1 MNSVKTPC
9 KIIKQTSV
17 ELSILRPFLQQ
28 VDYDLVL
35 SDCAVSGHLLYR
47 AHVGATTLYGSRYRR
62 LLHAKSADCS
72 ERRLQDVTDI
82 LQH

>member
-1 MNSVKTPC
+1 VP
-9 KIIKQTSV
+9 
-17 ELSILRPFLQQ
+17 
-28 VDYDLVL
+28 

-47 AHVGATTLYGSRYRR
+47 AHVGATTLHASRYRR